1 VDERI
6 VRLASAPFG
15 VRSNT
20 EAVASRRATK
30 VFMMN
35 QTNHWM
41 GGGMWGWTVVGTL
54 LVVLLV
60 VAIVKVAKK

>member
-1 VDERI
+1 
-6 VRLASAPFG
+6 
-15 VRSNT
+15 
-20 EAVASRRATK
+20 
-30 VFMMN
+30 MMN